1 MNSLAK
7 SLVSLMDHHP
17 DVRRLWVA
25 LSGGL
30 DSCVLLHLLAGLR
43 PRLPVQVL
51 HINHQLS
58 PHADKWQAHCEHLA
72 ASYGFPFVCETVEV
86 IGAGRGLEMA
96 AREARY
102 AAFERHVEQGDM
114 LLLAHHRDD
123 QAETLLLR
131 LLRGT
136 GLRGMGV
143 MAAVRALG
151 SGLAAR
157 PLLEHPRARLRA
169 YALSEGLQ
177 WVEDESNQEVD
188 FDRNYLRHEV
198 LPLLEKRWPDFT
210 RRWAETARLARDN
223 ERLLRE
229 YAAGDLNAA
238 DRRQERLGQSVALG
252 YLFGLTELRRNAL
265 LRHWVQTCGYSSPQQ
280 VHLEKMDQFFSAAN
294 DAQPLLAWGGC
305 ELRRFAG
312 RLYLLPRLAETG
324 AEDVLWDT
332 ARILTL
338 SDNSQLSAVGS
349 CVGLRADK
357 DYRVCLRQGGER
369 CRPHNRAHSQTLK
382 KLLQEYQLEPWLRD
396 RVPLI
401 YAGDQLAA
409 VGDLW
414 VCRDFH
420 TDQAPAWQVVWSYRH
435 YQSL

>member
-1 MNSLAK
+1 MSSLDK
-7 SLVSLMDHHP
+7 SLISLLNDHP

-58 PHADKWQAHCEHLA
+58 PHADQWQTHCETLA
-72 ASYGFPFVCETVEV
+72 ASHGFPFVCETVEV
-86 IGAGRGLEMA
+86 VGAGRGLEMA

-102 AAFERHVEQGDM
+102 VVFERHIEPGDM

-136 GLRGMGV
+136 GLRGLGA
-143 MAAVRALG
+143 MARVRPLG

-157 PLLEHPRARLRA
+157 PLLEHSRAELRA
-169 YALSEGLQ
+169 YAQSKDLQ
-177 WVEDESNQEVD
+177 WIEDESNQQVD

-198 LPLLEKRWPDFT
+198 LPLLEKRWPDFA

-223 ERLLRE
+223 ECLLRE
-229 YAAGDLNAA
+229 YVGGDLNAA
-238 DRRQERLGQSVALG
+238 DRRQERLGQSVALS
-252 YLFGLTELRRNAL
+252 YLAELSEVRRKAF
-265 LRHWVQTCGYSSPQQ
+265 LRHWIQTCGFSAPQQ
-280 VHLEKMDQFFSAAN
+280 VHLEEVEQFFEAAE
-294 DAQPLLAWGGC
+294 DAGPQLAFGEC
-305 ELRRFAG
+305 ELRRFNG
-312 RLYLLPRLAETG
+312 RLYLLPRLMATSQQQN
-324 AEDVLWDT
+324 VPWDP
-332 ARILTL
+332 AQPLTL
-338 SDNSQLSAVGS
+338 PDNGRLSAIKGS
-349 CVGLRADK
+349 IGLRADRQ
-357 DYRVCLRQGGER
+357 YRIGFRQGGER
-369 CRPHNRAHSQTLK
+369 CRPYSRAHSQTLK
-382 KLLQEYQLEPWLRD
+382 KLLQEYRLEPWLRD
-396 RVPLI
+396 RIPLI

-414 VCRDFH
+414 VCHDFY
-420 TDQAPAWQVVWSYRH
+420 TDEAPAWRIVWGYR
-435 YQSL
+435 

>member
-1 MNSLAK
+1 MMNSLAK

-72 ASYGFPFVCETVEV
+72 ASYGFPFGCETVEV

-136 GLRGMGV
+136 GLRGLGA
-143 MAAVRALG
+143 MARVRPLG

-157 PLLEHPRARLRA
+157 PLLEHSRAELRT
-169 YALSEGLQ
+169 YAQSEDLQ
-177 WVEDESNQEVD
+177 WVEDESNQQVD

-198 LPLLEKRWPDFT
+198 LPLLEKRWPDFA
-210 RRWAETARLARDN
+210 RRWVETARLARGN
-223 ERLLRE
+223 EHLLQE

-238 DRRQERLGQSVALG
+238 DRCQERLGESVALD
-252 YLFGLTELRRNAL
+252 YLAALSKLRRNAF
-265 LRHWVQTCGYSSPQQ
+265 LRRWIQTCGFSAPQQ
-280 VHLEKMDQFFSAAN
+280 VHLGEVDQFFEAAA
-294 DAQPLLAWGGC
+294 DARPQLAFGEC
-305 ELRRFAG
+305 ELRRFNE
-312 RLYLLPRLAETG
+312 RLYLLPRLTAT
-324 AEDVLWDT
+324 AQQQDVRWDP
-332 ARILTL
+332 AQPLTL
-338 SDNSQLSAVGS
+338 PDNSRLSAIKGS
-349 CVGLRADK
+349 IGLRADRQ
-357 DYRVCLRQGGER
+357 YHVRFRQGGER
-369 CRPHNRAHSQTLK
+369 CRPHSRAHSQTLK

-401 YAGDQLAA
+401 YAGDQMAA

-414 VCRDFH
+414 VCRDFY

-435 YQSL
+435 